1 MIFGWEFYTR
11 VRINIKS
18 VTTKQIQILV
28 FFIIFL
34 CWGSLNLLLF
44 FAFSFSFLFFWK
56 DSPNSLS
63 LHNQKRVHLYYFS
76 WETSKQFQF
85 LFKINKNK
93 AAHTLPPFF
102 FFSLFVERVSQ
113 PMASIPKIAFYHQI
127 KISISFLYRRES
139 NFKSLIQPQK
149 ILSIKL
155 TEAIHVTKNL
165 NIQTMVNHILYLVII
180 ISQCLVWASHFQLC
194 SPRIVILIY
203 HFL

>member
-44 FAFSFSFLFFWK
+44 FAFSFYFLFFWK

-76 WETSKQFQF
+76 WETSEQFQF

-102 FFSLFVERVSQ
+102 FFFLCLWREFHNLWRLFLKLLFIIKSRYQLV
-113 PMASIPKIAFYHQI
+113 FYVDENR
-127 KISISFLYRRES
+127 ISDLLFNHKRFY
-139 NFKSLIQPQK
+139 Q
-149 ILSIKL
+149 
-155 TEAIHVTKNL
+155 L
-165 NIQTMVNHILYLVII
+165 N
-180 ISQCLVWASHFQLC
+180 
-194 SPRIVILIY
+194 
-203 HFL
+203 